1 MSYMSYTPYFM
12 NQQPILE
19 VIVCSIEDAVAA
31 ERGGANRLEVISH
44 YEVGGLTPSFDLVRD
59 ITSTVKIPA
68 RVMLRESEPFV
79 VTDKGEIK
87 RLLGAA
93 SDFARLPIDGLVL
106 GFLKEAPDAM
116 RPGVVQPGVVQPSV
130 VQPSVVQPSVVQ
142 PSVVQ
147 PSVVQPSVVQIDH
160 DLVSSVL
167 ACAPNLKATFHRAF
181 EELPDPAGA
190 IGELKRHSQI
200 DCILSGS
207 SGEGWAAALGRFVEW
222 DRAARP
228 EIRMLLGGGIDGK
241 AIEVFCK
248 GSSIRAFHVGRAVR
262 EQKSIEGTVLAELV
276 RDIATLLGKT
286 SL

>member
-1 MSYMSYTPYFM
+1 M

-19 VIVCSIEDAVAA
+19 VIVSSVEDAVAA

-79 VTDKGEIK
+79 VTDKEEIK

-93 SDFARLPIDGLVL
+93 SAFARLPIDGLVL
-106 GFLKEAPDAM
+106 GFLKEAPGAR
-116 RPGVVQPGVVQPSV
+116 RPGA
-130 VQPSVVQPSVVQ
+130 
-142 PSVVQ
+142 
-147 PSVVQPSVVQIDH
+147 VQIDH

-181 EELPDPAGA
+181 EELPDPVGA
-190 IGELKRHSQI
+190 VGELKRHSQI

-207 SGEGWAAALGRFVEW
+207 SGEGWAAALGRFIEW

-241 AIEVFCK
+241 TIEVFCK

-262 EQKSIEGTVLAELV
+262 EQKRIDGTVLAERV
-276 RDIATLLGKT
+276 REIEELLA
-286 SL
+286 